1 MPTVRANDIDVYY
14 ETQGSGEPLVLIPY
28 LAIDQACYAFQV
40 ADYAKHYTCISVD
53 LRGAGQTSK
62 PDGAYTT
69 ELFAD
74 DVAAFMQAIGVERA
88 HVTGL
93 SLGAATGMWLAAKHP
108 QKVKTLSLHSAWPKT
123 DPFLR
128 TVVEGWQ
135 VMAKGLGSVTDMVI
149 LGIFPWCFTPQLYAA
164 RPDYIDSLAEFV
176 RSRPMPDVEA
186 FLRQSGAVLGHDAS
200 AQLGRIA
207 APTQVTFGRHD
218 LVCSTRFADALTGG
232 IAGAELVV
240 FEDCAHAPIYENVQA
255 FNTRTLEFLQ
265 RHSG

>member
-53 LRGAGQTSK
+53 LRGAGQTTK
-62 PDGAYTT
+62 PEGAYTT
-69 ELFAD
+69 ELLAD

-88 HVTGL
+88 HITGL